1 MNIIARTDNMH
12 KRLPYTRPREII
24 FFLDPGAHGMNS
36 GNAPFTTLY
45 RAYTHDS
52 EEEWAMK
59 LSALEELR
67 TARGLDRSMA
77 PAMREL
83 SARSGPVA
91 QFGFGPLKVTFL
103 FGPEANEFL
112 FSNARKFR
120 WRGGFE
126 SLVPLAGE
134 TALLVS
140 DGPGHDRRR
149 GLVQPAFTREPVA
162 GYLDVLL
169 GELDATL
176 DSWRPGQ
183 QVDLYSTFRAM
194 VRASTVRGF
203 FGPALAAEHAALG
216 ADLEDALHLLNFS
229 PPRQQLLQAVPNPVR
244 RRARDA
250 IARIDR
256 RVRAEI
262 ARRRSAADP
271 GGDVLGVLLAHGE
284 GAMTD
289 TELRDMV
296 VSLIVASYDTTSAAL
311 SWAVYALWSD
321 GAALGKAAEQVAER
335 LGGRP
340 PVLGVLRELPYLDWV
355 TSETLRLYPPAMA
368 GARTAAEDFAFAGH
382 RVRAGDMV
390 VYSQYVTHRLPRI
403 WTDPDTFWPERWDRS
418 RPGYRHPSSYEYLP
432 FGVGARRC
440 IGSNLARAEVAAVLA
455 RLLQRTELTLLSRDV
470 EPTGFTAMYPKGGM
484 TVRVDGVRTPLPTP

>member
-1 MNIIARTDNMH
+1 
-12 KRLPYTRPREII
+12 
-24 FFLDPGAHGMNS
+24 
-36 GNAPFTTLY
+36 
-45 RAYTHDS
+45 
-52 EEEWAMK
+52 MK
-59 LSALEELR
+59 LGMLAELR

-83 SARSGPVA
+83 GARSGPVA
-91 QFGFGPLKVTFL
+91 QFGFGPLKVVFL

-112 FSNARKFR
+112 FSNAARFR

-149 GLVQPAFTREPVA
+149 GLVQPAFTRDPVA
-162 GYLDVLL
+162 RYLDVLL
-169 GELDATL
+169 GKLDAAL
-176 DSWRPGQ
+176 DSWRPGRK
-183 QVDLYSTFRAM
+183 VDLYSTFRAM
-194 VRASTVRGF
+194 VRASTIRGF
-203 FGPALAAEHAALG
+203 FGPVLAAEHAALG
-216 ADLEDALHLLNFS
+216 ADLEDALRLLNFS
-229 PPRQQLLQAVPNPVR
+229 PPRQQVLQAVPNPVR
-244 RRARDA
+244 RRARAA

-256 RVRAEI
+256 RVHAEI
-262 ARRRSAADP
+262 ARRRAAADP
-271 GGDVLGVLLAHGE
+271 GDDVLGVLLAHGE

-289 TELRDMV
+289 AELRDMV

-321 GAALGKAAEQVAER
+321 PAALSRAAGQVADR

-340 PVLGVLRELPYLDWV
+340 PTLGALRELPYLDWV

-368 GARTAAEDFAFAGH
+368 GARTAAEDMAFAGH
-382 RVRAGDMV
+382 RIRAGEMV

-403 WTDPDTFWPERWDRS
+403 WTDPDRFWPERWDRS

-440 IGSNLARAEVAAVLA
+440 LGSNLARAEVAAVLA
-455 RLLQRTELTLLSRDV
+455 RLLQRTDLTLLSRAV
-470 EPTGFTAMYPKGGM
+470 EPTGFTAMSPRGGV
-484 TVRVDGVRTPLPTP
+484 TVRINEVKTPAPAP